1 MSAFTDIGI
10 DVDYCLT
17 KRNFYQ
23 KEESFSKAD
32 IRNLDKETLKT
43 GEEDDYYSFSDK
55 FFYISNENLSETTNS
70 KNNEIRLKSMKETTK
85 AFEYQN
91 NEESKIVMA
100 INETEI
106 ELLKDDIEMAQL
118 YNQWGELIIVIL

>member
-1 MSAFTDIGI
+1 MSAFTDIGN

-17 KRNFYQ
+17 KRHFYQ

-32 IRNLDKETLKT
+32 IRNWDKETLKT

-106 ELLKDDIEMAQL
+106 ELLNDDIEMANL
-118 YNQWGELIIVIL
+118 YNQ